1 MIWALL
7 AMYFLGGSVGSGAIL
22 TSTGVAELQ
31 KQVLIVMDDEARA
44 HRASAILEELRK
56 EVTAFEKAF
65 AKSGKQLNKLY
76 KDPRDNGQAAF
87 DILDGLNATWE
98 SGQERALD
106 ARFALRDEL
115 SQDEWDKL
123 FGNQ

>member
-31 KQVLIVMDDEARA
+31 KQVLVVTNDEARA
-44 HRASAILEELRK
+44 KRASAILDELRK
-56 EVTAFEKAF
+56 EVITFEKAF
-65 AKSGKQLNKLY
+65 AKSGRQLNKLY
-76 KDPRDNGQAAF
+76 KDPRDNGQAAL
-87 DILDGLNATWE
+87 DILDDLNATWE

-123 FGNQ
+123 FGN